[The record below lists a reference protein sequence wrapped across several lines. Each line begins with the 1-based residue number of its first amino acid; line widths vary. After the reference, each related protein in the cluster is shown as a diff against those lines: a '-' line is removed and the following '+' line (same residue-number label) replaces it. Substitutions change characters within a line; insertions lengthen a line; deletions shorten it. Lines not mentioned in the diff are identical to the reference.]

1 MKFGSYT
8 LPAGLVLVSKGLEG
22 RISETEIPR
31 RVGSVTQNA
40 QLKSRSLY
48 IRGEVWAATPTEL
61 RQKYDELVAALY
73 SGPQRFFEEDDADRY
88 CNAECISFGYD
99 GEPLWRRTKFAC
111 TIHLLAA
118 MPYFYS
124 TVETSINQAIIAPQT
139 ITVTAGGNVEAKPTF
154 TITPSA
160 SIASLKITHI
170 NQGSFLQYD
179 GGLVPGDTLIL
190 DCDEMTVVKN
200 NLDDFKSI
208 SGTFLALNPGT
219 NDIKFEGGNLTAT
232 IKFRDIWL

>member
-1 MKFGSYT
+1 MKFGNYT
-8 LPAGLVLVSKGLEG
+8 LPAGLVLVSKGLES
-22 RISETEIPR
+22 RIAETEIPR

-40 QLKSRSLY
+40 QLKSRSFY

-88 CNAECISFGYD
+88 CNAECMSFGYD

-124 TVETSINQAIIAPQT
+124 ATETSINQAITAPQT
-139 ITVTAGGNVEAKPTF
+139 ITVSAGDNAETGPTI
-154 TITPSA
+154 TITPSTA
-160 SIASLKITHI
+160 ITSLKITHI

-179 GGLVPGDTLIL
+179 GGLVPGDLLVL
-190 DCDEMTVVKN
+190 DHVNMTVVKN
-200 NLDDFKSI
+200 NLDDFKNI
-208 SGTFLALNPGT
+208 SGTFFALKPGS
-219 NDIKFEGGNLTAT
+219 NDLKFEGGNLTAT
-232 IKFRDIWL
+232 IKFRDAWL